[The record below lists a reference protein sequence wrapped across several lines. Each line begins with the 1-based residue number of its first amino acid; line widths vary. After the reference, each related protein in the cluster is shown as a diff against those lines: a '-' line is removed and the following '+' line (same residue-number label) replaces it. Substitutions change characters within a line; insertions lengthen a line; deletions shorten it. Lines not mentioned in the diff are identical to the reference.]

1 MKTKDLV
8 TLKDLDDQD
17 FDEVFRL
24 AEQVK
29 AHPWMF
35 AGALVGKTLAM
46 IFEKPS
52 TRTRVSFETAM
63 TRLGGHA
70 IYLSP
75 KDTQLGRGETV
86 ADTARVL
93 SRYVDAIM
101 ARVFRHPDVVTLA
114 QEASIPVLNGLSDF
128 SHPCQ
133 GLADF
138 FTLRECKGRLAGLR
152 LAYIGDGNNNV
163 CHSLLYGGAT
173 LGVHVTVGCPAGYDP
188 RPEVLAWAQEVGR
201 STGARFSVV
210 RDPMQAADGADAV
223 YTDVWTS
230 MGQEQEREARLKALA
245 PYQVNLRVFERAR
258 PDAIFLHCLPAHRGE
273 EVTDDVVDH
282 QRSRVLDQAENRL
295 HVQAALLLLLIH
307 ANSVRRGS
315 RGAAGSGPGSPQPPM
330 VR

>member
-1 MKTKDLV
+1 MTTKDLI
-8 TLKDLDDQD
+8 DLNELTVND
-17 FDEVFRL
+17 FEEVFHL
-24 AEQVK
+24 AGEFK
-29 AHPWMF
+29 ARPWMF
-35 AGALVGKTLAM
+35 SGALAGKTLAM

-70 IYLSP
+70 ICLSP
-75 KDTQLGRGETV
+75 KDMQLGRGETV

-101 ARVFRHPDVVTLA
+101 ARVFRHDDVVVLA
-114 QEASIPVLNGLSDF
+114 AESRVPVINGLSDF

-138 FTLRECKGRLAGLR
+138 FTLRERKGRLAGLR

-163 CHSLLYGGAT
+163 CHSLLHGGAI
-173 LGVHVTVGCPAGYDP
+173 LGVSVTVACPIGYEPNAG
-188 RPEVLAWAQEVGR
+188 VLGWATQRGR
-201 STGARFSVV
+201 STGAQFLVV
-210 RDPMQAADGADAV
+210 RDPYEAAEGADAV

-230 MGQEQEREARLKALA
+230 MGQESEREVRLRALHD
-245 PYQVNLRVFERAR
+245 YQVNLPVFEKAR

-282 QRSRVLDQAENRL
+282 ERSSVLDQAENRL
-295 HVQAALLLLLIH
+295 HVQAALLMLLIE
-307 ANSVRRGS
+307 ANHRSVSSPRRS
-315 RGAAGSGPGSPQPPM
+315 
-330 VR
+330 

>member
-1 MKTKDLV
+1 MTTKDLV
-8 TLKDLDDQD
+8 SLKELSSADY
-17 FDEVFRL
+17 DEVFHL
-24 AEQVK
+24 AEEVK
-29 AHPWMF
+29 ARPWMF
-35 AGALVGKTLAM
+35 SGALVGKTLAM

-93 SRYVDAIM
+93 SRYVEAIM
-101 ARVFRHPDVVTLA
+101 ARVFRHEDVVVLA
-114 QEASIPVLNGLSDF
+114 AEATVPVINGLSDF

-138 FTLRECKGRLAGLR
+138 FTLRERKGRLAGLR

-173 LGVHVTVGCPAGYDP
+173 LGVSVTVGCPPGYDP
-188 RPEVLAWAQEVGR
+188 NPQVLAWATEVGR
-201 STGARFSVV
+201 STGARFAVV
-210 RDPMQAADGADAV
+210 RDPFEAADNADAV
-223 YTDVWTS
+223 YTDVWAS
-230 MGQEQEREARLKALA
+230 MGQEAEREIRLKALHD
-245 PYQVNLRVFERAR
+245 YQVNLRVFERAR

-282 QRSRVLDQAENRL
+282 ERSAVLDQAENRL
-295 HVQAALLLLLIH
+295 HVQAALLLLLIES
-307 ANSVRRGS
+307 NRRF
-315 RGAAGSGPGSPQPPM
+315 RPPVPRPGPGT
-330 VR
+330 R